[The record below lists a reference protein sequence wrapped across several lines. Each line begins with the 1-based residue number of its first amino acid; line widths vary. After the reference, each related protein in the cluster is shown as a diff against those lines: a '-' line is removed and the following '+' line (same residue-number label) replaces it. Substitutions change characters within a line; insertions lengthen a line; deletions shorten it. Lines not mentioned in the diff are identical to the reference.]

1 MNAIAAHQPV
11 RIDTIAALHRQVA
24 AEAMGL
30 SELTRLFAAIY
41 LHGVRF

>member
-24 AEAMGL
+24 AKAMGL
-30 SELTRLFAAIY
+30 SELAGLAAAID
-41 LHGVRF
+41 LHGVSL